1 MDIADI
7 CSRLEALTEAARRIE
22 AGLEKLSDGGSG
34 FAIPLAELPPIP
46 SADPRLRYFPTDWP
60 RIGGRVDLPEIGN
73 LFVGAAYCDQYRE
86 GEGREIYAGASAGLA
101 KLVSRLR
108 LPLYKV
114 SSCGLGRLADR
125 MQELGRDRYASEWFC
140 NGEYVSE
147 PEGFD
152 KWFPSHL
159 FVAKPPAPN
168 SPVTIGP
175 RARTVKLPRT
185 MSAEAFDT
193 DFDAEIRKAAIDLWV
208 MSDEG
213 ARHCAFVDV
222 DPAVAQ
228 RATPYPYG
236 AAVRAC
242 PAKEITVFRIRED
255 ADRLINI
262 VERVILKHFGLI
274 P

>member
-1 MDIADI
+1 M
-7 CSRLEALTEAARRIE
+7 
-22 AGLEKLSDGGSG
+22 
-34 FAIPLAELPPIP
+34 
-46 SADPRLRYFPTDWP
+46 
-60 RIGGRVDLPEIGN
+60 
-73 LFVGAAYCDQYRE
+73 
-86 GEGREIYAGASAGLA
+86 
-101 KLVSRLR
+101 
-108 LPLYKV
+108 
-114 SSCGLGRLADR
+114 
-125 MQELGRDRYASEWFC
+125 
-140 NGEYVSE
+140 VSE
-147 PEGFD
+147 PLVCRQASGAQQPRHD
-152 KWFPSHL
+152 R
-159 FVAKPPAPN
+159 PA
-168 SPVTIGP
+168 
-175 RARTVKLPRT
+175 RAHC
-185 MSAEAFDT
+185 EAAANNVGRSFDT

-222 DPAVAQ
+222 DHAVAQ